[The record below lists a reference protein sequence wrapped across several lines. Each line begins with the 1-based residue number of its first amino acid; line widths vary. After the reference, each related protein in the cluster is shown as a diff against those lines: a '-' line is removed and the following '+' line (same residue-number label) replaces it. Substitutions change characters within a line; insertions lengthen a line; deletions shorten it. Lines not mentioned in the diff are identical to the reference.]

1 VSRNL
6 LARRAGVLAVAVTAA
21 VLGATAPAAA
31 ADVTVEPP
39 SAAQGSG
46 ANVTFRVTNTAP
58 AAITKV
64 RLVLPKDTPVAEVFP
79 LSVPDWAPQI
89 ENMKLAK
96 PLTSIHG
103 GTPVTETAAAISWI
117 AVRGRNLAPGKTAEL
132 SVALGPLPMVSQMR
146 FTLEPT
152 YADGKAGPALPAAM
166 LTLTPADGQQAP
178 GHTSGHAGTGSAT
191 EDQQFAELVG
201 QAEDDGG
208 GFWSAAGWIVAAL
221 VGAAAV
227 VALMRG
233 RRRGAELPETPAA
246 EPEPEDAGEP
256 VAAGAKVS
264 AWSYRGGP

>member
-1 VSRNL
+1 M
-6 LARRAGVLAVAVTAA
+6 LAVAVTAA
-21 VLGATAPAAA
+21 VLGAAAPAA

-58 AAITKV
+58 TAITKV

-89 ENMKLAK
+89 ENMKLTK

-103 GTPVTETAAAISWI
+103 GTPVTETAAAITWI
-117 AVRGRNLAPGKTAEL
+117 AAGGRNLAPGKSTEL

-152 YADGKAGPALPAAM
+152 YAGGKPGPALPAAT
-166 LTLTPADGQQAP
+166 LTLTPSDGQQAP
-178 GHTSGHAGTGSAT
+178 GHTSGHGGTGPAT
-191 EDQQFAELVG
+191 EDEQFAELVG
-201 QAEDDGG
+201 QAQAEDGGG

-221 VGAAAV
+221 AGAAAV
-227 VALMRG
+227 VALIRG
-233 RRRGAELPETPAA
+233 RRRGAGPAEAPAA
-246 EPEPEDAGEP
+246 ETEPADAGEP
-256 VAAGAKVS
+256 VGAGAKVG
-264 AWSYRGGP
+264 AWSYRDGP